1 MQAPQTPVAHRLCV
15 APMMDWTDRHC
26 RFFLRQV
33 APSAL
38 LYTEMITTG
47 AILHGDL
54 PRLLDF
60 DSCEHP
66 VALQIGGS
74 EPADLAKAARIG
86 AQWGYDEINLN
97 CGCPSERVQKGAFGA
112 CLMREP
118 RLVADGIKAMQDAVT
133 VPVTVKHR
141 IGVDDEDHYGFV
153 RDFVGTLFEAGCRVF
168 IVHARSAILSGL
180 SPKENREVPP
190 LRPEVVR
197 QLKHDFPQA
206 IVVANGGIVS
216 TAQAVELLTAHAG
229 LPAVDG
235 VMLGRAAY
243 HDPWVLHDIEEAL
256 ALQASSARPQQR
268 TDVLPALQYYFDAQ
282 CARGVVARHMTRHA
296 LHAFGIAEPDAK
308 SARAAWALW
317 PCIGS

>member
-1 MQAPQTPVAHRLCV
+1 
-15 APMMDWTDRHC
+15 
-26 RFFLRQV
+26 
-33 APSAL
+33 
-38 LYTEMITTG
+38 
-47 AILHGDL
+47 
-54 PRLLDF
+54 
-60 DSCEHP
+60 
-66 VALQIGGS
+66 
-74 EPADLAKAARIG
+74 
-86 AQWGYDEINLN
+86 
-97 CGCPSERVQKGAFGA
+97 
-112 CLMREP
+112 
-118 RLVADGIKAMQDAVT
+118 MQDAVT

-141 IGVDDEDHYGFV
+141 IGVDNEDHYGFV

-206 IVVANGGIVS
+206 IVVATGGIVS

-256 ALQASSARPQQR
+256 ALQASSARPRQR
-268 TDVLPALQYYFDAQ
+268 ADVLPALQHYFDAQ
-282 CARGVVARHMTRHA
+282 CARGVVARHMTRPVSWPA
-296 LHAFGIAEPDAK
+296 RGPCLATRNLRGPPGPYGLVSAADDGPRCVARP
-308 SARAAWALW
+308 ARAPSKMLIAAPAARTRLIHASMRSVGLR
-317 PCIGS
+317 PMMRTKASPT